1 MIGNWGSC
9 ERKEVT
15 GAVHVILLQFLLEQ
29 CCLFNSLAS
38 FQSLLPLPTSKLG
51 PSGTD
56 SWVGGFVYILGP
68 CGSLPQTLLWG
79 WEFLLLLQPPIGVF
93 SQRFEAL
100 FPGAGAL
107 GCAVCLAPQFF
118 LPVYPHANVGPPAS
132 PAAALL
138 GSWAAALPWVLSTG
152 PVHPNC
158 PSLPLLLIWM
168 NVSSLSPW
176 LSDLHT
182 VRFSVSSGFFC
193 FLFKFVVLLLLVEGG
208 TGYLPMPSSWP
219 DCYSVFKLVN
229 LFFLQYLF
237 NLLSVPS
244 ILVFISRS

>member
-1 MIGNWGSC
+1 MM
-9 ERKEVT
+9 
-15 GAVHVILLQFLLEQ
+15 
-29 CCLFNSLAS
+29 LAPLS
-38 FQSLLPLPTSKLG
+38 AGFQSLPPLPTSKMG
-51 PSGTD
+51 PSGAD
-56 SWVGGFVYILGP
+56 SWVGGFVYVLGSH
-68 CGSLPQTLLWG
+68 GSLQWALSCEAGSFSRCRLKPQ
-79 WEFLLLLQPPIGVF
+79 GVF
-93 SQRFEAL
+93 NQWFKAL
-100 FPGAGAL
+100 FPSTGAL
-107 GCAVCLAPQFF
+107 GLRGLFHSPFDPPGLSARECGICQPLLAP
-118 LPVYPHANVGPPAS
+118 
-132 PAAALL
+132 PAAHSMASL
-138 GSWAAALPWVLSTG
+138 GHPATALPWRESSI
-152 PVHPNC
+152 PCC
-158 PSLPLLLIWM
+158 PSLPLLPVWM
-168 NVSSLSPW
+168 NVSSLTPR